1 MKNIIKTFI
10 NKEALSGIVLFFAT
24 ILALI
29 IANSSLGAYY
39 LDFWKNH
46 LGLSFGG
53 KVLSLSLKSWIDDGL
68 MAVFFLMIG
77 LEIKRE
83 VLFGELSS
91 IKKASLPI
99 IAAIGGMVV
108 PALIYFLFNT
118 KAPLSSGFGIPMATD
133 IAFALGVLMLLG
145 KRVPIQLKIFLVSLA
160 VVDDLGAVLVIA
172 LFYTKTL
179 HFEYIYIS
187 FGIMV
192 LLFILNRLNVKSL
205 IPYLVL
211 GVFLWLSV
219 HDSGMHATIAG
230 ILLAIF
236 IPVRPKLKDD
246 SFVNTCK
253 KSLDIF
259 IKNKNSKPILAQ
271 EQEEALEDMI
281 KVQAQ
286 VQSPMSKLE
295 HSLHDFSAFIIM
307 PLFAFSNAGF
317 SINFS
322 NIAYPSVISGI
333 ILGLVI
339 GKPLGIIG
347 FSLLAIKLKIAKLPT
362 QITSL
367 GLVGLGVLAGIG
379 FTMSIFISQLAFD
392 NSLMIANAKLAILLA
407 SFLAAVLGSLI
418 LLKAG
423 KKVL

>member
-10 NKEALSGIVLFFAT
+10 NKEALSGVVLFFAT

-29 IANSSLGAYY
+29 IANSSIGSYY

-145 KRVPIQLKIFLVSLA
+145 KKVPIQLKIFLVSLA
-160 VVDDLGAVLVIA
+160 VVDDLGAVLIIA

-179 HFEYIYIS
+179 HFEFIYIS
-187 FGIMV
+187 CGIMV

-205 IPYLVL
+205 IPYLIL
-211 GVFLWLSV
+211 GIFLWLSV

-230 ILLAIF
+230 VLLAIF

-246 SFVNTCK
+246 NFISTCK

-259 IKNKNSKPILAQ
+259 TKNKNSKPILAQ
-271 EQEEALEDMI
+271 EQEEALEDML
-281 KVQAQ
+281 KAQNQ

-317 SINFS
+317 SVDFS
-322 NIAYPSVISGI
+322 NINYPSVFSGI
-333 ILGLVI
+333 IVGLVI

-347 FSLLAIKLKIAKLPT
+347 FSLLAIKLKIAKLPE

-392 NSLMIANAKLAILLA
+392 NNLMIANAKLAILIA
-407 SFLAAVLGSLI
+407 SFLAAILGSLV
-418 LLKAG
+418 LLKSG
-423 KKVL
+423 KKVI